1 MKIKKQEQDISYLD
15 MFDVVGGKETNLAKI
30 LAYILA
36 KDEKA
41 FRKFLEILNIE
52 EIKNKK
58 SKNLLANS
66 SIEIEVAYGK
76 EKIKNNKGG
85 RTDIEITIKDPKIF
99 IIVECK
105 VKGNKATIEQY
116 KRYKPI
122 YNLKEKETKYK
133 KYFIFLSHQSGINII
148 ENEDIEVIDLDWR
161 QLINALSEASD
172 ASNDTELQSF
182 LNYYERS
189 YGMSNQKEVLIQDVS
204 AKKEIERL
212 KNCVYRRGKTNG
224 SPLYFAPHFTAS
236 TNNKGI
242 HQISKILGII
252 TIKDITWQK
261 VQANCIRFAEI
272 AYPASEEGET
282 RKELL
287 KLWETD
293 VINTGNYFLEN
304 PKDGQVIFTYYFLNK
319 PVKLSKALQK
329 DGGIKKGRGKNW
341 IAGKVPRNR
350 CVTFADFIEHSI
362 LSAEYNGK

>member
-1 MKIKKQEQDISYLD
+1 MKIKTQEQDISYLD
-15 MFDVVGGKETNLAKI
+15 MFDVIGAKETNLVKI

-36 KDEKA
+36 KDERA

-52 EIKNKK
+52 EIKNIRY
-58 SKNLLANS
+58 KNLLANS
-66 SIEIEVAYGK
+66 SIEIEVAYNAK
-76 EKIKNNKGG
+76 EIKNDRGG
-85 RTDIEITIKDPKIF
+85 RTDIEITIDDPKIF
-99 IIVECK
+99 IIIESK
-105 VKGNKATIEQY
+105 VNANKATIEQY
-116 KRYKPI
+116 KLYKPI
-122 YNLKEKETKYK
+122 YNLKEKESKYK

-172 ASNDTELQSF
+172 ASNETELQSF

-189 YGMSNQKEVLIQDVS
+189 YGMSNQKEILIQDIS
-204 AKKEIERL
+204 ADREIERL
-212 KNCVYRRGKTNG
+212 NNCVYRRGKTNG
-224 SPLYFAPHFTAS
+224 SPLYFAPHFTKPE
-236 TNNKGI
+236 NNKGI
-242 HQISKILGII
+242 HQISKILGVI
-252 TIKDITWQK
+252 TIQNITWQK

-272 AYPASEEGET
+272 AYPNSEEGET

-304 PKDGQVIFTYYFLNK
+304 PKDGQVIFTYYFLSK

-329 DGGIKKGRGKNW
+329 DESKGGGKNW
-341 IAGKVPRNR
+341 IARNVPKNR

-362 LSAEYNGK
+362 LSVEYNGK